1 MNNLSLLNNNTKRVC
16 IIDDDGTKYSYK
28 EINLRIN
35 NLKKFFKKKNL
46 ILIISSFSKDF
57 IINYLSFLK
66 YGQTQIIL
74 DESINENYLNE
85 IINKYNPKYIFLKII

>member
-35 NLKKFFKKKNL
+35 NLKNFFKKK
-46 ILIISSFSKDF
+46 IL
-57 IINYLSFLK
+57 Y
-66 YGQTQIIL
+66 
-74 DESINENYLNE
+74 
-85 IINKYNPKYIFLKII
+85 